1 MHCADS
7 GHDGQREQV
16 RMTLA
21 LTLAASVQCPLT
33 EPDLVV
39 GVEMFVHTKLQC
51 ARRRVR
57 MLLYRGVSK
66 FWTHCNKYYVFCDLS
81 VCEKA

>member
-39 GVEMFVHTKLQC
+39 GVEMFVHTKCLPEC
-51 ARRRVR
+51 ARRHAR
-57 MLLYRGVSK
+57 MLLCYI
-66 FWTHCNKYYVFCDLS
+66 C
-81 VCEKA
+81 VCRFDAVHAHAF